1 MLYDCGRLLAGIMQ
15 KKFRALKWLL
25 KIGQRTHVSVPKG
38 FITRWRC
45 HLKEFRMFRITHLTV
60 IDPKMKPR
68 LRTLPCNW
76 YLGFSHRTTVE
87 PVETPPFQC
96 NPFRFKSFSELMDEN
111 IVLQNDTFEVVGKED
126 PRSVVT
132 NTGWETKRLVVV
144 LQDTEGPDFARQN
157 WIANEH
163 RSSTALLGHGYSSY
177 SEKCHWATQV
187 NAGDD
192 SVNIVR
198 LPFEIREAGYF
209 TIVGSDNGNICVTYS
224 ETGEDRE
231 LLVLNTLTKKYVHVD
246 DESYKYYFY
255 RVSVYAFG
263 YLKDSTEF
271 RVIYVYKNNF
281 RDKSLSW
288 MSWDSRLQYWR
299 TRGVYVTKIEKV
311 GPTSMVVNGVVFWI
325 GWGGFFN
332 LEPTHLLA
340 FSLEKEIFFQE
351 PILKDNIN
359 TYNSI
364 IKINNELGFV
374 SYNDIGL
381 KRKLDVWNIHFIEED
396 NFEWQK
402 LYHIEDFGI
411 PYTPSFINE
420 QEIITLLDTR
430 TTPTDQTMI

>member
-1 MLYDCGRLLAGIMQ
+1 MDTPPKRNKNMTTHKHTPSSIRTNTNTNLPFLGEYALFNIFVRCEPRTVGRV
-15 KKFRALKWLL
+15 RCTSNTW
-25 KIGQRTHVSVPKG
+25 
-38 FITRWRC
+38 RWR
-45 HLKEFRMFRITHLTV
+45 
-60 IDPKMKPR
+60 
-68 LRTLPCNW
+68 LR
-76 YLGFSHRTTVE
+76 
-87 PVETPPFQC
+87 
-96 NPFRFKSFSELMDEN
+96 
-111 IVLQNDTFEVVGKED
+111 
-126 PRSVVT
+126 
-132 NTGWETKRLVVV
+132 
-144 LQDTEGPDFARQN
+144 GPDFARQN

-163 RSSTALLGHGYSSY
+163 RSFTALLGHGYSSY

-187 NAGDD
+187 NA
-192 SVNIVR
+192 
-198 LPFEIREAGYF
+198 
-209 TIVGSDNGNICVTYS
+209 
-224 ETGEDRE
+224 
-231 LLVLNTLTKKYVHVD
+231 
-246 DESYKYYFY
+246 
-255 RVSVYAFG
+255 VYAFG
-263 YLKDSTEF
+263 YLKDSTGF

-299 TRGVYVTKIEKV
+299 TRGVYVTEIEKV
-311 GPTSMVVNGVVFWI
+311 GPTSVVVNGVVFWI

-351 PILKDNIN
+351 PILKDNTS

-381 KRKLDVWNIHFIEED
+381 KRKLDVWNIHFTEED

-430 TTPTDQTMI
+430 TTPNGSNDDLRTEVVMSKMNGTGGNREVIYFQGWQMSVFVKSITCHRDGLFEFSD